1 MAKIEMD
8 ISEYE
13 IMKEKQKLL
22 EDSLNK
28 ERELQKQ
35 VEQLTKDKIKALE
48 DAKMKVVKITKS
60 EVTEHLLRKRV
71 DETYVFRELL
81 HVLGIDYRGL
91 RYKPDFIHI
100 DHLRNTFFEK
110 VKSFSNPVEEI
121 TICGLDDIKVE
132 IRDELKSKM
141 DDDIKRKIEDAENV
155 LSKNDKLLKENKT
168 LTTDND
174 LFIEKNKKLTERCD
188 ELAKKLTE
196 IENGNEILMNIKD
209 LLKNGYGFWDRSKIL
224 NSIIKQLQVPTVR
237 RALW

>member
-13 IMKEKQKLL
+13 IMKENKKLL

-81 HVLGIDYRGL
+81 HVLGIDYR
-91 RYKPDFIHI
+91 YSQHKPDFIHI
-100 DHLRNTFFEK
+100 DHLQNTFFEK
-110 VKSFSNPVEEI
+110 VKSFSMPIEE
-121 TICGLDDIKVE
+121 TTTCGLDEIKVE
-132 IRDELKSKM
+132 IREELKAKM
-141 DDDIKRKIEDAENV
+141 DDDIKCKIQNAETA
-155 LSKNDKLLKENKT
+155 LSKNDELLKENKT
-168 LTTDND
+168 LSTDNN
-174 LFIEKNKKLTERCD
+174 LFIEKNKKLTEQCD
-188 ELAKKLTE
+188 ELTKKLTE
-196 IENGNEILMNIKD
+196 IENGNETLVKVKD
-209 LLKNGYGFWDRSKIL
+209 TLKNGYGVWNKSKIL
-224 NSIIKQLQVPTVR
+224 DSIISLVK
-237 RALW
+237 